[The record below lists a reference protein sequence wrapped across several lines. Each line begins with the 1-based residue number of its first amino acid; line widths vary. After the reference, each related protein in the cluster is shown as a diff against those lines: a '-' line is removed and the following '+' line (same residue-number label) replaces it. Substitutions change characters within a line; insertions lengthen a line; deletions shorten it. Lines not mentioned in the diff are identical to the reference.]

1 MPSTSPHDTYRD
13 FLDRQMELWN
23 RRLAGI
29 SSATSSPG
37 KARTLARMKA
47 ARASLGRLL
56 AGLGADR
63 SRVPDEIRA
72 ESQSV
77 LSELGRL
84 WNVWEGKGG

>member
-1 MPSTSPHDTYRD
+1 MSSVSPQETYRD

-23 RRLAGI
+23 RRLADVA
-29 SSATSSPG
+29 SAKLSPDQSQI
-37 KARTLARMKA
+37 LARMKA

-56 AGLGADR
+56 AGLGPDR

-77 LSELGRL
+77 LSELGKL
-84 WNVWEGKGG
+84 WIAWEGK